1 MKEYGFIV
9 AGISQMI
16 SYAIMAVFLYLV
28 GAKVAELKFKLS
40 MMFAMLLVI
49 AVYLVLLHSIMDDIL
64 EKKYLLM
71 IVSGVVSGLAL
82 IVIYFRFQNLSPRFA
97 FSYFVKHKRS

>member
-1 MKEYGFIV
+1 MGNNDCWNLGIFNKLPFMKEYGFIV

-71 IVSGVVSGLAL
+71 IVSGVVSD
-82 IVIYFRFQNLSPRFA
+82 
-97 FSYFVKHKRS
+97 